1 MEHPLDQN
9 QNIRQGDF
17 VVEQEK
23 KTIMHLDDARMQ
35 VPWLLRFRFEKIRK
49 FDVHKYNL
57 ENSSVSSLCVSSN
70 PISVIIN
77 EVLDPTFRQ
86 SREFAALGPDT
97 KREFEDFVRRRETSQ
112 HETFSPVDKVCV
124 QVAVGNHDSGKLQF
138 LQSRQW
144 RSGEDRDYMDELT
157 GPRDWRPTVRRETW
171 EKVREQL
178 QVNFGMDLEGAP
190 CNSVSDMTSIL
201 YKRSNNTMESD
212 NPLEAEIK
220 QFKNQNFRLKH
231 ENYDLH
237 VKVGSC
243 QEKINEQHIAICD
256 LEKELNTYKTL
267 ANLENQKRLFF
278 ELEELK
284 QKNKVKEFKIQELQT
299 ENDRLKSKYNDLKT
313 KHEAMFAEPPG
324 GRSNSPTTYEEEDK
338 RWNIPSQYHVDKKV
352 QGKIYGAGFR

>member
-1 MEHPLDQN
+1 MANTNLACWAELWTKDLDRALKHRVDAGYIYDDPNCDVETQISIRFLPFEELDEVYLCEPLKYDVQASLLY
-9 QNIRQGDF
+9 RYDD
-17 VVEQEK
+17 K
-23 KTIMHLDDARMQ
+23 KTRGD
-35 VPWLLRFRFEKIRK
+35 
-49 FDVHKYNL
+49 NL
-57 ENSSVSSLCVSSN
+57 A
-70 PISVIIN
+70 
-77 EVLDPTFRQ
+77 VLDRQ
-86 SREFAALGPDT
+86 IKKRYARIFEAWNGKHKKFQLVMVKKHPDHIST
-97 KREFEDFVRRRETSQ
+97 YDTGL
-112 HETFSPVDKVCV
+112 DKVNT
-124 QVAVGNHDSGKLQF
+124 GNMS
-138 LQSRQW
+138 
-144 RSGEDRDYMDELT
+144 
-157 GPRDWRPTVRRETW
+157 
-171 EKVREQL
+171 
-178 QVNFGMDLEGAP
+178 
-190 CNSVSDMTSIL
+190 
-201 YKRSNNTMESD
+201 
-212 NPLEAEIK
+212 EIK

-324 GRSNSPTTYEEEDK
+324 GGSNSPTNYEEEDK
-338 RWNIPSQYHVDKKV
+338 RWNIPSQYHVDEKV